1 MKFHYTPG
9 VWTSSYFLNV
19 FFLSAVHKPLLYIG
33 LVQILFIYI
42 MGLLSHYPLG
52 TVLCLEYSIVL
63 WWKTGKKEQTVT
75 IISSIPWLASPF
87 SVCFIVP
94 WTYWHAKCAVWKV
107 YHFLPE
113 CQMAHHS
120 RSWSEG
126 PRPPGFLLASHVGL
140 QWLYRGARGP
150 PEKCCCE
157 AHLLQPSNTYTTL
170 TQPDTF

>member
-1 MKFHYTPG
+1 MFFCFFSVRSTQAFALYQFSADIVHLHYGSVISLSSWHCALSRVLDCAPMKN
-9 VWTSSYFLNV
+9 S
-19 FFLSAVHKPLLYIG
+19 K
-33 LVQILFIYI
+33 
-42 MGLLSHYPLG
+42 
-52 TVLCLEYSIVL
+52 
-63 WWKTGKKEQTVT
+63 KKEQTVT

-126 PRPPGFLLASHVGL
+126 PRPPGSLLAAHVGP
-140 QWLYRGARGP
+140 QRPYRGARGP

-157 AHLLQPSNTYTTL
+157 AHLLRPSNTYITL
-170 TQPDTF
+170 TQPDAF